1 MEASHFHSFE
11 CSKHSHSLSSWSLFA
26 VITSSNAAAIHNK
39 MPKSLQCTVKW
50 GSVQEYALAVLIQ
63 PLFIHPWIVGLIYF
77 IYHVIN
83 IQNELIFSL
92 SHPPLFS
99 LINALIFLLDGAAS
113 CLDCGG
119 LFFNCFRGKLEA
131 QVVELNLEPRI
142 EKLWKWEMFNR
153 FGEAAGGGG
162 MKLTKSSRKENKY
175 PKT

>member
-1 MEASHFHSFE
+1 MSVMTIQQASHITKRSSSPHNMEASHFHSFE

-83 IQNELIFSL
+83 IQNELIFPFPTL
-92 SHPPLFS
+92 HF
-99 LINALIFLLDGAAS
+99 FLWLM
-113 CLDCGG
+113 L
-119 LFFNCFRGKLEA
+119 LFFFLMGLRPAWIAEGFFLTVSGES
-131 QVVELNLEPRI
+131 
-142 EKLWKWEMFNR
+142 WK
-153 FGEAAGGGG
+153 
-162 MKLTKSSRKENKY
+162 
-175 PKT
+175 PK